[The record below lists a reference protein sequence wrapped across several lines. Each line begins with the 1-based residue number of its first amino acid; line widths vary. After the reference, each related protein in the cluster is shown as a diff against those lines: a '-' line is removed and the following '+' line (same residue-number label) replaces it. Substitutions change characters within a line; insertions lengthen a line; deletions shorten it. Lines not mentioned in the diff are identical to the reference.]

1 MRINKS
7 ALFSQVSPAAGGPP
21 PLPAALIWKVL
32 LLLFSAIR
40 TSSSRWMA
48 NDIQQN
54 SFGRMRF
61 LFLSP
66 LPIDFLSLLLQLQ
79 LCEHVQD
86 RHAELQHRLST
97 SKHTDSHGNFRFGS
111 RIIPPFIQWH
121 LNAKSLPLQHGDSL
135 FWYLSTTVI
144 SSAGFYTRF
153 HLVCVFPN
161 QFIGSLAEFENC
173 QRGVKEAYGKIKL
186 LLARTL
192 LEQMICKEVCVNV
205 NRLSMTTEP
214 IRGGCQKSSGNCTGS
229 WLLWSIVS
237 CRYPSSTRPTSY
249 PLHCVHH

>member
-1 MRINKS
+1 MGWDGSAAAAAVDDVAVFDIMSNVKS
-7 ALFSQVSPAAGGPP
+7 PGGVQRGTGNGLAKVKTANHLCESQQALLLCVGYYDYADDNSFKCVLISLPFSLKSLSPAAGGPP

-48 NDIQQN
+48 SDIQQN

-111 RIIPPFIQWH
+111 RIIPPFIQ
-121 LNAKSLPLQHGDSL
+121 
-135 FWYLSTTVI
+135 
-144 SSAGFYTRF
+144 
-153 HLVCVFPN
+153 
-161 QFIGSLAEFENC
+161 
-173 QRGVKEAYGKIKL
+173 
-186 LLARTL
+186 
-192 LEQMICKEVCVNV
+192 
-205 NRLSMTTEP
+205 
-214 IRGGCQKSSGNCTGS
+214 
-229 WLLWSIVS
+229 
-237 CRYPSSTRPTSY
+237 
-249 PLHCVHH
+249 